1 MPSCGLADAEQ
12 LDGNPRGECRG
23 YSDCGHSRH
32 VRGPEAPW
40 RPRHGDGYPVLEKTD
55 GTPDAQSGASRRS
68 RSSAA
73 TCNAS
78 QSGRGACAGLV
89 NRHFIPRVPNHLWV
103 AGMTKHT
110 SEEGKLD
117 PTVAINALSQL
128 QQVRRGVLAG
138 RGSGMRRICP
148 SRVVDRPQTRSPL

>member
-1 MPSCGLADAEQ
+1 M
-12 LDGNPRGECRG
+12 
-23 YSDCGHSRH
+23 
-32 VRGPEAPW
+32 
-40 RPRHGDGYPVLEKTD
+40 
-55 GTPDAQSGASRRS
+55 
-68 RSSAA
+68 
-73 TCNAS
+73 
-78 QSGRGACAGLV
+78 

-103 AGMTKHT
+103 AGMAKHT